1 MRSARIA
8 AGLVLLC
15 VALAAAEKPD
25 FEGMG
30 FEKKEVTVLQ
40 GMGVQTA
47 EDVSYI
53 KAEDIAKVSSLSVV
67 GMRRLEEKVN
77 GVRAIE
83 MINKTDIT
91 GICVEMAANRMNAR
105 VQAAGAA
112 ALVKLISKYRHSTYR
127 IEQIAK
133 APEGAVFALA
143 RAMEIHFEVP
153 EVVEHVIHGLNLLAF
168 TDNTKSKIGQAG
180 GVDAIIVALSR
191 HGDKAK
197 LMQHALRLIAKVV
210 FNDNIKKALGTEDN
224 IKTILNLINK
234 HELVPGMLDE
244 ACMALWQITS
254 PSQYCLHMAAKR
266 GYIDAVNSIIKIGGT
281 NALLTKDI
289 ETGDTALHVA
299 ALHGQTEV
307 VRSLIDAPGGIELMY
322 EMNKEHRATALH
334 MAAATGKKDIVAIL
348 LEKGGDRLA
357 MSMEGHDGKTPFL
370 VALERGMIN
379 VCDYLMTRQGKDILL
394 AKDQFGNS
402 AMHLAGGA
410 GSAEAVKWLLE
421 QGMNEHWLGTNM
433 NGMTA
438 PGLADLNEHNIVGR
452 IIAEGLKETIAAKR
466 AAAEAKGLEK

>member
-15 VALAAAEKPD
+15 VALAAAVKPD

-53 KAEDIAKVSSLSVV
+53 KAEDIAKVSGLSVV
-67 GMRRLEEKVN
+67 GMRRLEEKVQ

-112 ALVKLISKYRHSTYR
+112 ALVNQISKYRHSTYR

-133 APEGAVFALA
+133 APEGAVFSLA

-153 EVVEHVIHGLNLLAF
+153 EVVEHVCHGLNLLAF

-191 HGDKAK
+191 HGDNAK

-307 VRSLIDAPGGIELMY
+307 VKSLINAPGGIELMY

-348 LEKGGDRLA
+348 MEKGGDRLA
-357 MSMEGHDGKTPFL
+357 MSMEGHVSLSAPTFL
-370 VALERGMIN
+370 SLDSIFPQWPPPSTSISAIPLA
-379 VCDYLMTRQGKDILL
+379 CHSLPPPSPSPLYLSRRFVFLDSILS
-394 AKDQFGNS
+394 DSF
-402 AMHLAGGA
+402 
-410 GSAEAVKWLLE
+410 V
-421 QGMNEHWLGTNM
+421 
-433 NGMTA
+433 
-438 PGLADLNEHNIVGR
+438 P
-452 IIAEGLKETIAAKR
+452 
-466 AAAEAKGLEK
+466 